1 MDPISHTQGSVL
13 DVLYDQY
20 VNELPLSNARESLAD
35 VVNRIRFGGERIALT
50 RHGRPVAAL
59 VPVADAELL
68 ERLED
73 AADLDVARAAIAEGG
88 EPVAWDALKADLGL

>member
-1 MDPISHTQGSVL
+1 MD
-13 DVLYDQY
+13 
-20 VNELPLSNARESLAD
+20 EMALSQARESLAD
-35 VVNRIRFGGERIALT
+35 VVNRIRFGGERVALT

-73 AADLDVARAAIAEGG
+73 EADLDAARAALAEGG
-88 EPVAWDALKADLGL
+88 APIPWDDLKSELGL